1 MLLFFLSLGS
11 YLFYIILK
19 YRKSIYMLQQ
29 NSYNTSNRYIK
40 WVFKNYDKTLITE
53 DFLFLIIYF
62 LYYVIEFNFF
72 AVLIFVFYLGL
83 FYLELK
89 KVKLEQNKKPFVIT
103 SRVKRLI
110 FTLVILF
117 LLYTIYIVL
126 NFDINMVNYYY
137 IGYVLIGYFSYLI
150 MYIINI
156 INIPVERCVYY
167 YYKHKAL
174 GKINNMDNLIKIGIT
189 GSYGKTTSKNILN
202 DILNIKYNSFAT
214 PKSFNTPYGLMNAIN
229 NYLDKFDDVFIAE
242 MGACKKGDITELCK
256 FIKPKYGIITKIG
269 MAHLETFKTIENTT
283 VEKFRLIEML
293 PSDGVGI
300 LNKDDEYQ
308 RNYKINNDCK
318 IIWVGID
325 CECDLRAVN
334 IKTSNMGMEFDIVFD
349 GVNKEHFKTNL
360 LGRANIYNI
369 LSAVALARYLGINIS
384 SIKRAVSLLKPTE
397 HRLELKKYNDKVT
410 IIDDAFNSNPEGSK
424 MALEVLDLMD
434 GYKVIVTPGMIELGE
449 RQNDLNK
456 EFGRYISDVADMVIL
471 VGEKQTKPI
480 LEGLIDK
487 HYDRDKIF
495 VINDVRDA
503 FKLVCNIDN
512 KNVYVLLENDLPDIF
527 NEGGK

>member
-1 MLLFFLSLGS
+1 
-11 YLFYIILK
+11 
-19 YRKSIYMLQQ
+19 
-29 NSYNTSNRYIK
+29 
-40 WVFKNYDKTLITE
+40 
-53 DFLFLIIYF
+53 
-62 LYYVIEFNFF
+62 
-72 AVLIFVFYLGL
+72 
-83 FYLELK
+83 
-89 KVKLEQNKKPFVIT
+89 
-103 SRVKRLI
+103 
-110 FTLVILF
+110 
-117 LLYTIYIVL
+117 
-126 NFDINMVNYYY
+126 
-137 IGYVLIGYFSYLI
+137 
-150 MYIINI
+150 
-156 INIPVERCVYY
+156 
-167 YYKHKAL
+167 
-174 GKINNMDNLIKIGIT
+174 
-189 GSYGKTTSKNILN
+189 
-202 DILNIKYNSFAT
+202 
-214 PKSFNTPYGLMNAIN
+214 
-229 NYLDKFDDVFIAE
+229 
-242 MGACKKGDITELCK
+242 
-256 FIKPKYGIITKIG
+256 
-269 MAHLETFKTIENTT
+269 
-283 VEKFRLIEML
+283 
-293 PSDGVGI
+293 
-300 LNKDDEYQ
+300 
-308 RNYKINNDCK
+308 
-318 IIWVGID
+318 
-325 CECDLRAVN
+325 
-334 IKTSNMGMEFDIVFD
+334 MGMEFDIVFD

-495 VINDVRDA
+495 VINDVKDA